1 MEAKT
6 ILLVD
11 DDYDYLFQQ
20 KIHLESW
27 GFNVVTAE
35 TQAEAEE
42 VLDRMKPDLAILD
55 LMMETDDSGFIL
67 AWKIKRKYPDTRVI
81 ISTAVS
87 AETGMSFGVNTDEE
101 KGWIKADLYL
111 EKGIRP
117 EQFKLEIE
125 KLLK

>member
-42 VLDRMKPDLAILD
+42 VLDKMKPDLAILD

-117 EQFKLEIE
+117 EQFKMEIE